1 MFQAQWQRR
10 YFIKFLKML
19 VKLICYFGLKN
30 TKEFVRLLAKLEYGV
45 SSALNNL
52 AEDADK
58 SNYPNLAAMLRAHS
72 SEEFN
77 HGRMLATWCDGKNSI
92 RLRGAGRM
100 LSWKNSAGVEL
111 ARFPESKKGTK
122 IVLDKEGE
130 QYIGIFENLDGI
142 SQRYLALK
150 IFLRGKKIIELPWK
164 DRLACMLALEGG
176 TRALYV
182 ELSKLKMPESLRAI
196 FSKIAQEESSHSD
209 YLESVLRDFVPCPSQ
224 EVDRWKGRISLASLG
239 LIYDFGKFLM
249 ERRSAS

>member
-1 MFQAQWQRR
+1 
-10 YFIKFLKML
+10 ML
-19 VKLICYFGLKN
+19 LRLVVYLGLKN

-52 AEDADK
+52 ACDADK

-92 RLRGAGRM
+92 RARGAGRL

-111 ARFPESKKGTK
+111 ARFPEEKEGIK
-122 IVLDKEGE
+122 IIFDKDGE
-130 QYIGIFENLDGI
+130 QYTGIFENLDGI
-142 SQRYLALK
+142 SQRYLSLR
-150 IFLRGKKIIELPWK
+150 IFFRGKKIIELPWK
-164 DRLACMLALEGG
+164 DRLACMLALEAQ

-182 ELSKLKMPESLRAI
+182 ELSKSPCPQELRAI

-209 YLESVLRDFVPCPSQ
+209 YLESVLRDFSPCPNQ
-224 EVDRWKGRISLASLG
+224 EVDRWRSRMNLASLG